1 MNDDNIYRQ
10 ATDQDSPIENV
21 HILAFEPLEAPAY
34 TKQKLPATPE
44 ARLAVRTG
52 RTDLRNVLV
61 GTDDRFVIVTG
72 PCSIHNV
79 DEAIDYAERLAPLR
93 DKYDDRMIIAM
104 RVYFEKPRTTI
115 GWKGLIN
122 DPFIDGSN
130 NVHHGITVGREL
142 LIRINS
148 MGLPCATEFLDP
160 IIPQYIADQI
170 AWAAIGART
179 TESQTHRE
187 MASGLSMPV
196 GFKNATDGG
205 LQVAIN
211 AIQAGRA
218 PQAFLG
224 IDERGQTSVVRTGG
238 NTDVHIVLRGGSNGP
253 NYSPADIA
261 QTQTLL
267 KCAAGERRIMVD
279 CSHGNSNK
287 DFRLQPTALREVV
300 AQFVA
305 GQRAIMG
312 VMLES
317 NLAAGQQALH
327 GDRQYGVSV
336 TDACIGWEETEALIH
351 EVAEQLPPR
360 R

>member
-1 MNDDNIYRQ
+1 MNDQNIYRQ
-10 ATDQDSPIENV
+10 ATDRDAPIDNV
-21 HILAFEPLEAPAY
+21 HILAFEPLESPEY
-34 TKQKLPATPE
+34 TKRKLPATPE
-44 ARLAVRTG
+44 AHRAVRTG
-52 RTDLRNVLV
+52 RTDLRNVLA
-61 GTDDRFVIVTG
+61 GTDDRFVMITG
-72 PCSIHNV
+72 PCSIH
-79 DEAIDYAERLAPLR
+79 DIKSALDYAHRLAPLR
-93 DKYDDRMIIAM
+93 EKYADRMIIVM

-122 DPFIDGSN
+122 DPFADGSN
-130 NVHHGITVGREL
+130 NVHHGITVGRDL
-142 LIRINS
+142 LIQINS
-148 MGLPCATEFLDP
+148 IGLPCATEFLDP

-211 AIQAGRA
+211 AIQAARA

-224 IDERGQTSVVRTGG
+224 IDEKGQTSVVRTGG

-253 NYSPADIA
+253 NYSTTHIA
-261 QTQTLL
+261 QTLTLL
-267 KCAAGERRIMVD
+267 KSPEGERRIMVD

-287 DFRLQPTALREVV
+287 DYRLQPVAMREVV
-300 AQFVA
+300 SQFVA

-317 NLAAGQQALH
+317 NIAPGQQSLH
-327 GDRQYGVSV
+327 GDQYGVSV

-351 EVAEQLPPR
+351 EAAEQLPPR

>member
-1 MNDDNIYRQ
+1 MNDQNIYRQ

-21 HILAFEPLEAPAY
+21 HILAFEPLEAPEY
-34 TKQKLPATPE
+34 TKQKIPTTPE
-44 ARLAVRTG
+44 ARLAIRTG
-52 RTDLRNVLV
+52 RTDLRNVLA
-61 GTDDRFVIVTG
+61 GNDERFVVIAG
-72 PCSIHNV
+72 PCSIHDAN
-79 DEAIDYAERLAPLR
+79 EAMDYAHRLAPLR
-93 DKYDDRMIIAM
+93 DKYADRMIIVM

-122 DPFIDGSN
+122 DPFADGSN
-130 NVHHGITVGREL
+130 NVHHGITTARDL

-148 MGLPCATEFLDP
+148 LGLPCATEFLDP

-170 AWAAIGART
+170 SWAAIGART

-224 IDERGQTSVVRTGG
+224 IDEKGQTAVVRTGG

-253 NYSPADIA
+253 NYSPADVA
-261 QTQTLL
+261 QTLALL
-267 KCAAGERRIMVD
+267 KCPANERRILVD

-287 DFRLQPTALREVV
+287 DYRLQSAALHEVV
-300 AQFVA
+300 GEFVG

-327 GDRQYGVSV
+327 GERQYGVSV
-336 TDACIGWEETEALIH
+336 TDACIGWEETESLIH
-351 EVAEQLPPR
+351 ETADQLPVV
-360 R
+360 